1 MMESAS
7 RDVRFLVGAGIITGL
22 VRLPFLVDVS
32 RALLLVGLLAV
43 TVAIGTYWRS
53 RQGGVR
59 EVLDGDVLTA
69 AELGVPLGERA
80 TLLQFSSVACAPCR
94 AADRILGE
102 AASRDKGLTHVDLDA
117 AQHLDLVRRL
127 NVLRTPTVFVLDA
140 RGRVAHRFSGVPTPA
155 GLATTLADVVRAC
168 EPSRS

>member
-1 MMESAS
+1 
-7 RDVRFLVGAGIITGL
+7 
-22 VRLPFLVDVS
+22 VDVS

-43 TVAIGTYWRS
+43 TGALGWYWRS

-59 EVLDGDVLTA
+59 EVVDGDTL
-69 AELGVPLGERA
+69 AEADLGVPLGERA

-102 AASRDKGLTHVDLDA
+102 AAARDHTLTHIDLDA

-155 GLATTLADVVRAC
+155 GLAETLAGVRPAA
-168 EPSRS
+168 ERSRS